1 LLILFTTAFFSTV
14 LLTGWARKIAKHFTN
29 AYPQDALQRFHVG
42 DVSRLGGIA
51 MFVGF
56 VLSIACAI
64 LLERFSSKRLNLG
77 FGTTD
82 TVVYI
87 AYLTL
92 PVFIGMWEDI
102 TFRVRVS
109 VRLLT
114 TLIGAFVAAWLLDAA
129 VTRLGIPWI
138 DIWWPHYPA
147 LGIGL
152 AVLAMSGLPHAFN
165 IIDGYNGLAGSV
177 SVIICGALF
186 YVSYLLGDRQLAA
199 YALCTI
205 AVTCGFLIWNY
216 PRGLIFAGDS
226 GAYFWGLNIAII
238 CILLVD
244 RHPQVSPWFVML
256 LLIYPVWETLFSSY
270 RKISQGSA
278 PSVAD
283 SLHLHHVIY
292 KRVVRSTFQADE
304 AKMLLSR
311 NNRTTPYLI
320 GLTVMT
326 VLPAVIF
333 WDQTLVLMA
342 FTALFVVSYLAAYAL
357 LVDPRLRRWLRKFRH
372 ARIGR

>member
-1 LLILFTTAFFSTV
+1 
-14 LLTGWARKIAKHFTN
+14 
-29 AYPQDALQRFHVG
+29 
-42 DVSRLGGIA
+42 

-56 VLSIACAI
+56 VLSIACAV
-64 LLERFSSKRLNLG
+64 LFDRFSSKKLDLGLNA
-77 FGTTD
+77 TD
-82 TVVYI
+82 TIFHI

-92 PVFIGMWEDI
+92 PVFIGMWEDM

-129 VTRLGIPWI
+129 ITRLGIPWI

-152 AVLAMSGLPHAFN
+152 AVFAMTGLPHAFN

-199 YALCTI
+199 YALCMI

-216 PRGLIFAGDS
+216 PRGAIFAGDS

-238 CILLVD
+238 SILLVD

-256 LLIYPVWETLFSSY
+256 LLIYPVWETLFSIY

-304 AKMLLSR
+304 AKMLLYR

-320 GLTVMT
+320 GLTAMT
-326 VLPAVIF
+326 ALPAVIF
-333 WDQTLVLMA
+333 WDQTLVLMS
-342 FTALFVVSYLAAYAL
+342 FTALFVVSYVVAYAL